1 MDVDESW
8 EKEIESW
15 VEGIP
20 EGPMSWAADSARALG
35 EFEFGG
41 SGRGRGK
48 GRGRERSRTTC
59 LIKWYWDAGN
69 LCV

>member
-20 EGPMSWAADSARALG
+20 EGLMSWPEDSARALG
-35 EFEFGG
+35 EF
-41 SGRGRGK
+41 
-48 GRGRERSRTTC
+48 
-59 LIKWYWDAGN
+59 
-69 LCV
+69 